1 MAQVCYE
8 IEQDKNNN
16 FIIWQIFPDNRRYMK
31 ISVASMA
38 WLVNQIMDRLRTK
51 QRAEQLK
58 HKARVSQVSKAQKMA
73 DFLFNEGGGDAG
85 NSN

>member
-16 FIIWQIFPDNRRYMK
+16 FIIWQIFPNNRRYMK
-31 ISVASMA
+31 ISIQSMA
-38 WLVNQIMDRLRTK
+38 WIVNQILDRLQTK
-51 QRAEQLK
+51 QRAEQLS
-58 HKARVSQVSKAQKMA
+58 HKMKVAQVSKAQKIA

-85 NSN
+85 NSD

>member
-16 FIIWQIFPDNRRYMK
+16 FIIWQIFPNNRRYMK
-31 ISVASMA
+31 ISIQSMA
-38 WLVNQIMDRLRTK
+38 WIVNQIMDRLQTK
-51 QRAEQLK
+51 QRAEQLPRK
-58 HKARVSQVSKAQKMA
+58 MKVAQVSKAQKIA

>member
-16 FIIWQIFPDNRRYMK
+16 FIIWQIFPNNRRYMK
-31 ISVASMA
+31 ISIKSMA
-38 WLVNQIMDRLRTK
+38 WIVNQIMDRLQTK
-51 QRAEQLK
+51 QRAEQLP
-58 HKARVSQVSKAQKMA
+58 HKMKVAQVSKAQKIA

>member
-1 MAQVCYE
+1 MAKVCYE

-31 ISVASMA
+31 ISLHSMV
-38 WLVNQIMDRLRTK
+38 WIVNQIMDRLQTK
-51 QRAEQLK
+51 QRAEQLP
-58 HKARVSQVSKAQKMA
+58 HKMKVAQVSKAQKIA
-73 DFLFNEGGGDAG
+73 DFLFNGGGDAG